1 MEGVKTLEPSAICCC
16 AAEPSALVPASLAGF
31 EAVGSIVQSVA
42 LVLHRGATH
51 APLKATRVSSKAKM
65 E

>member
-1 MEGVKTLEPSAICCC
+1 MEGVKTLEPRAICCC
-16 AAEPSALVPASLAGF
+16 DAELPALVPASLAGF
-31 EAVGSIVQSVA
+31 EAIDSIVQSVA

-51 APLKATRVSSKAKM
+51 APLNAICVSSKAKI

>member
-16 AAEPSALVPASLAGF
+16 AAELPALVPASLAGV
-31 EAVGSIVQSVA
+31 EAVDSIVQSVA
-42 LVLHRGATH
+42 LVLHRGGTH
-51 APLKATRVSSKAKM
+51 APLKAICVSSKAKM